1 MNFWKFMLSFL
12 IVSAIAD
19 MTYLKLDFFEY
30 SLFSADVFQW
40 ATPLKFLVEMS
51 IFAVLLFGLYNFL
64 EFLGK
69 WRMERKYI
77 KMQQELADGG
87 K

>member
-30 SLFSADVFQW
+30 SLFSTDVFQW